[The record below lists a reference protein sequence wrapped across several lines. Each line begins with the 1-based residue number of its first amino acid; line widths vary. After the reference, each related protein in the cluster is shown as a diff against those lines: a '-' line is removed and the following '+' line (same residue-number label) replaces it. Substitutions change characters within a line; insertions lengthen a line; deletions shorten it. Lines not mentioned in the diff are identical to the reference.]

1 MAKKLTIRLDTSRYR
16 RPTQQELDAAKRFV
30 LARNDAANA
39 MRDIATD
46 EIEDAAVEL
55 VQTAMRYNIPAE
67 QFSFDSSVSE
77 PMMQEV
83 AAVMDKLEEDLMA
96 HLEDYA
102 TRAAPDDG
110 SRMLILAFA
119 LSLGHRNLGMR
130 DTLHEYLW
138 RTLRQCEAL
147 VAAAKAK
154 GLSQSQTI
162 SAVRSTLGDVRSSQL
177 LQDMSRYRHLFNAPF
192 INNGGRATFSDGSP
206 NIQGIPVSG
215 LTATVNVLKGAVH
228 RAWEYTHMM
237 EMQQDGAVGYYQFR
251 GSDFPCDLCDEEVG
265 FHPTENPDDWQYV
278 DFPHERCLCGRMPIY
293 RIEELDNAT
302 DYGI

>member
-1 MAKKLTIRLDTSRYR
+1 MARKLTIRLDTSRYR

-55 VQTAMRYNIPAE
+55 VQIAMRYNIPAE

-96 HLEDYA
+96 HLEDIVS
-102 TRAAPDDG
+102 RAVDG
-110 SRMLILAFA
+110 EGARLLLMGFVLA
-119 LSLGHRNLGMR
+119 LGHRNLGLR
-130 DTLHEYLW
+130 NTLHEYLW

-154 GLSQSQTI
+154 GLPQSQTI

-177 LQDMSRYRHLFNAPF
+177 LQDMSRYRHLYAAPF
-192 INNGGRATFSDGSP
+192 INNGGMATFSDGSP

-228 RAWEYTHMM
+228 QAWERAHMM
-237 EMQQDGAVGYYQFR
+237 EMQQNGAIGYYQFR
-251 GSDFPCDLCDEEVG
+251 GSDFPCALCDEEVG
-265 FHPTENPDDWQYV
+265 FHPIENPDDWMYI
-278 DFPHERCLCGRMPIY
+278 DWPHVNCLCGRLPIY
-293 RIEELDNAT
+293 RKEELDNAT